1 MPGLWIRKCKKKLSD
16 ITKEKHCK
24 YNKFKDED
32 RYTIGKYPTMEQLQP
47 YKNSRNYFHI
57 YRFTESLVKSKSEK
71 YHRIVKSQSSSSPV
85 NVLTL
90 LKRGRPLLLGF
101 LDRKCNKFLVAL
113 CSKESV
119 VNTILAVAAAKAFI
133 KTKLR

>member
-1 MPGLWIRKCKKKLSD
+1 
-16 ITKEKHCK
+16 
-24 YNKFKDED
+24 
-32 RYTIGKYPTMEQLQP
+32 MEQLQP
-47 YKNSRNYFHI
+47 CKNSRNYFHI
-57 YRFTESLVKSKSEK
+57 YRLTESLVKSKSEK
-71 YHRIVKSQSSSSPV
+71 YHRIVKSQSSSSPI